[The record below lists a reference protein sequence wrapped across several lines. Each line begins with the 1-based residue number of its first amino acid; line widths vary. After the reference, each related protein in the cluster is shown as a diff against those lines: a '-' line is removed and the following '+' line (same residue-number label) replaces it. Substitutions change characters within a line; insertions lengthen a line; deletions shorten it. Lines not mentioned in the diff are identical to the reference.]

1 MGISPISATLLFT
14 SDSRQPECFRAESIR
29 ETEAKKTFKIPQP
42 TFSRQPKTDK
52 TKMSRVR
59 QNFHEE
65 SEALINKQINME
77 MHASYVYLAMSSFF
91 NREDQALPGFSK
103 SFRKASDEERDHSMK
118 LIEYQNMRGGKVV
131 FKDVEKPSKTEWK
144 NALEAV
150 EDALELERTVNQSL
164 LELHRKAD
172 SHGDAQM
179 TDFVEGGYLKEQV
192 EAIKEL
198 GDLVTKMKRVGDG
211 YGLYQL
217 DKDMAE

>member
-1 MGISPISATLLFT
+1 MGT

-29 ETEAKKTFKIPQP
+29 GRRPKKTFKIPQI
-42 TFSRQPKTDK
+42 TFSRKPKTDI

-65 SEALINKQINME
+65 SEAL
-77 MHASYVYLAMSSFF
+77 F

-103 SFRKASDEERDHSMK
+103 FFRKASDEERDHAMK

-131 FKDVEKPSKTEWK
+131 FKDVEKPSKTEW
-144 NALEAV
+144 NSALEAV
-150 EDALELERTVNQSL
+150 EDALGLEKTVNQSL
-164 LELHRKAD
+164 LELRKKAG
-172 SHGDAQM
+172 SHGDAQQ
-179 TDFVEGGYLKEQV
+179 TDFIEGEYLKEQV